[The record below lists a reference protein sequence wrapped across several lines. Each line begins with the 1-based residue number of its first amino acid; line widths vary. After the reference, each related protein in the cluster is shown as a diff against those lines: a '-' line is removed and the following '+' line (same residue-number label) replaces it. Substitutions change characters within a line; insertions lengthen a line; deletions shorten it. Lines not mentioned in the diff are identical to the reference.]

1 VKQTVSSRKS
11 HWLFLNEHNLTHNP
25 GEKMQAKTQRALYRR
40 KIVEPLKG
48 FLEQGLTSKELAM
61 SIAFGVTLGT
71 IPVLGVTTVLCAL
84 AAIMLKLNLPVI
96 QFANYLVY
104 PLQILLL
111 APFYYVGGLFFNV
124 QQRID
129 FDVLRSMLTENTYK
143 ETITMLFDS
152 TIYAVFAWLLISP
165 ILLALSYATLK
176 PVLVRINSRSSRLRF
191 IRR

>member
-1 VKQTVSSRKS
+1 VKQTVSNRKS
-11 HWLFLNEHNLTHNP
+11 HWLFLNENNLTHNP
-25 GEKMQAKTQRALYRR
+25 GKKMQAKTQRAFYRR
-40 KIVEPLKG
+40 KIIEPLKG
-48 FLEQGLTSKELAM
+48 FLEQGLTSKELAL

-84 AAIMLKLNLPVI
+84 AAILLKLNLPVI

-111 APFYYVGGLFFNV
+111 APFYYVGELFFNV
-124 QQRID
+124 KQRID
-129 FDVLRSMLTENTYK
+129 IDVLRSMLTENTYK

-165 ILLALSYATLK
+165 ILLALIYAALK
-176 PVLVRINSRSSRLRF
+176 PVLVRINSRSSRLKF